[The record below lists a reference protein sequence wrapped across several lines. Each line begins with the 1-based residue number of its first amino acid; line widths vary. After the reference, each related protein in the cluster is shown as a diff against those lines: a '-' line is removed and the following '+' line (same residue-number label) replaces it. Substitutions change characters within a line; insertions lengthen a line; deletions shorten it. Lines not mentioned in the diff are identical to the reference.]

1 MKKLN
6 IWKTSAVGLSTG
18 VSVRC
23 NECGVIL
30 SNIPRLE
37 AGAAT
42 VFCPHCQK
50 TTMATQFVFLTG
62 EKNPLPTADGDRR
75 FMVMPNAKL
84 TGDPQPHRG
93 ASSEQSERG

>member
-1 MKKLN
+1 MKKLI

-23 NECGVIL
+23 NECGVFL

-37 AGAAT
+37 SGAAT
-42 VFCPHCQK
+42 VFCPRCQK

-62 EKNPLPTADGDRR
+62 EANPLPIADGDRR
-75 FMVMPNAKL
+75 FMVTPN
-84 TGDPQPHRG
+84 D
-93 ASSEQSERG
+93 